1 VYLGEMTINLPA
13 EKVYRA
19 IYNYIRA
26 GFIER
31 SFIADFSEPSYI
43 EVKHGG
49 SSLFIIEIRVVPQG
63 SKSRVL
69 FNFDFSGHILLWL
82 LVLFFGCF
90 LFCII
95 PVIYAFLWILFG
107 IFMCW
112 VMVMYICD
120 QYVSRVSDL
129 LRTVEYTGVVP
140 EFKLEEEPKPP
151 VDVEA
156 LYQKLIHA
164 YSAVYGRSTK
174 TVDCEIQSCMKRGL
188 SREEAIKRMA
198 RREGLLK
205 RAEVGPRPKP
215 RVEEKPKPSPD
226 ILYQRLMDLYGRV
239 YGRGRLLLELK
250 LEEYLKEGLSREE
263 AIKKLAEK
271 EGLTNT

>member
-1 VYLGEMTINLPA
+1 VYIGGITVNLPA

-31 SFIADFSEPSYI
+31 SVIADFSEPSYI

-49 SSLFIIEIRVVPQG
+49 SSLFIIKIRVVPQG

-69 FNFDFSGHILLWL
+69 LDSDFSGHILLWL

-90 LFCII
+90 LFCIG
-95 PVIYAFLWILFG
+95 PVIYTISGILFS
-107 IFMCW
+107 ILMCW
-112 VMVMYICD
+112 AMVMHICD

-151 VDVEA
+151 VDVDA
-156 LYQKLIHA
+156 LHQRLIHA
-164 YSAVYGRSTK
+164 YSAVYGRSAK
-174 TVDCEIQSCMKRGL
+174 TVDREIQSYMKRGL
-188 SREEAIKRMA
+188 SREEAIERMA

-205 RAEVGPRPKP
+205 RAEAGPRPKP
-215 RVEEKPKPSPD
+215 RVEEKPKLSPD
-226 ILYQRLMDLYGRV
+226 ILYQRLMDMYGRV
-239 YGRGRLLLELK
+239 YGRGRLLLEHK

>member
-1 VYLGEMTINLPA
+1 MYIGGITVNLPA

-31 SFIADFSEPSYI
+31 SVIADFSEPSYI

-69 FNFDFSGHILLWL
+69 FDSDFSGHILLWL
-82 LVLFFGCF
+82 LVFFFGCF
-90 LFCII
+90 LPFKC
-95 PVIYAFLWILFG
+95 AFLWILFG
-107 IFMCW
+107 IGMCW
-112 VMVMYICD
+112 AMVMHICD
-120 QYVSRVSDL
+120 QYVSRVSNL

-140 EFKLEEEPKPP
+140 EFKLEEPKPP
-151 VDVEA
+151 VDVDA
-156 LYQKLIHA
+156 LYQRLIHA

-174 TVDCEIQSCMKRGL
+174 TVDREIQSYMKRGL

-215 RVEEKPKPSPD
+215 KVEEKPKPSPD

-271 EGLTNT
+271 EGL

>member
-1 VYLGEMTINLPA
+1 MYIGGITVNLPA

-31 SFIADFSEPSYI
+31 SVIADFSEPSYI
-43 EVKHGG
+43 KVKHGG
-49 SSLFIIEIRVVPQG
+49 SSLFIIKIRVVPQG

-69 FNFDFSGHILLWL
+69 FDSDFSGHILLWL
-82 LVLFFGCF
+82 LAFFFGYF
-90 LFCII
+90 LPFK
-95 PVIYAFLWILFG
+95 YAFLWILFG

-112 VMVMYICD
+112 AMVMHICD
-120 QYVSRVSDL
+120 QYVSKVSNL

-151 VDVEA
+151 VDVDA
-156 LYQKLIHA
+156 LYQRLIHA
-164 YSAVYGRSTK
+164 YSAVYGRSAK
-174 TVDCEIQSCMKRGL
+174 TVDREIQSYMKRGL
-188 SREEAIKRMA
+188 SREEAIERMA
-198 RREGLLK
+198 RREGLFK
-205 RAEVGPRPKP
+205 RAEAGPRPKP
-215 RVEEKPKPSPD
+215 RVEEKPKSSPD
-226 ILYQRLMDLYGRV
+226 ILYQRLMDMYGRV
-239 YGRGRLLLELK
+239 YGRGRLLLEHK